1 MVLAFRVSP
10 PAIPQQPCL
19 HSPRSPLS
27 FATTSTTTTLWNAK
41 VATAKVYTS
50 TAVAIVPLF
59 PEPSGG
65 TELLPLVPD
74 TSSSIGV
81 SRMKQLDTILP
92 SSSSSSMGS
101 PVYEFWMTTYTD
113 GKSIQEIRQTILKDA
128 SKKANFPG
136 FRKGQVP
143 PYAQPQITQFAIQE
157 SIIKKVE
164 QMVLDYGL
172 QSISGSDGQVQ
183 VHEDV
188 SEMTKLYKTGT
199 SIQFTATLR
208 AKYDETKLRPPTPTS
223 TALVE
228 PNDAVVMIEA
238 VEPSIDATTIAPP
251 ILVETVAE
259 EMVDDEVETV
269 VPATPTAG
277 IEDTNTMTE
286 SSYDAGA
293 DNE

>member
-1 MVLAFRVSP
+1 VLPSQQRL
-10 PAIPQQPCL
+10 PQQ
-19 HSPRSPLS
+19 HQFRRSHTYDTS
-27 FATTSTTTTLWNAK
+27 VTTTTTTTTTTTLWNAK
-41 VATAKVYTS
+41 VATAKVYSS

-65 TELLPLVPD
+65 IELQPLLPN
-74 TSSSIGV
+74 TSSIGI
-81 SRMKQLDTILP
+81 SRMKQLDTVVP
-92 SSSSSSMGS
+92 TSSSSSSTGS

-113 GKSIQEIRQTILKDA
+113 GKTIQEIRQTILKDA

-208 AKYDETKLRPPTPTS
+208 ATYDETKLQQASTTSSSSLTPES
-223 TALVE
+223 D
-228 PNDAVVMIEA
+228 DAVILEA
-238 VEPSIDATTIAPP
+238 AA
-251 ILVETVAE
+251 ETVL
-259 EMVDDEVETV
+259 DETSNTE
-269 VPATPTAG
+269 VPAASFNDESVEVPAEMITKQTSVDVP
-277 IEDTNTMTE
+277 TE
-286 SSYDAGA
+286 SESSNS
-293 DNE
+293 NEI

>member
-1 MVLAFRVSP
+1 MVLAFGISP
-10 PAIPQQPCL
+10 AVPHIR
-19 HSPRSPLS
+19 HRSLS
-27 FATTSTTTTLWNAK
+27 SATATTTTTTTTTLWNAK
-41 VATAKVYTS
+41 VATAKVYAS

-59 PEPSGG
+59 PEPPGG
-65 TELLPLVPD
+65 IELQPLIPN
-74 TSSSIGV
+74 TSSIGA
-81 SRMKQLDTILP
+81 SRMKQQDTVLP
-92 SSSSSSMGS
+92 PSSSSMGS
-101 PVYEFWMTTYTD
+101 PIYQFWMTTYTD

-199 SIQFTATLR
+199 SVLFTATLS
-208 AKYDETKLRPPTPTS
+208 AKYDETKLRQPPTLNS
-223 TALVE
+223 TPETEESV
-228 PNDAVVMIEA
+228 I
-238 VEPSIDATTIAPP
+238 T
-251 ILVETVAE
+251 ETVAITDD
-259 EMVDDEVETV
+259 VDDADETTRVAPVVEVVNATDAAINEEV
-269 VPATPTAG
+269 VPAAETD
-277 IEDTNTMTE
+277 DTN
-286 SSYDAGA
+286 SQS
-293 DNE
+293 